1 MLDVLGSGGVNADG
15 VDSDLVDS
23 ADRLQNRCDRE
34 HVSYI
39 REFCREI
46 PDNVRIIAVTKQVST
61 TLMRSAYEAGIRDFG
76 ENRVQEALQKQQ
88 ELHDLP
94 DVQWHFIGHLQSNK
108 ALKVVQHFDWI
119 QSVDTL
125 ALAERIDRHA
135 QAEGKT
141 IHTCLQVKLRP
152 DDTKSGWS
160 PEDLRRSMPQL
171 TQLPALR
178 IQGLML
184 IPPVSLV
191 GSELIICFK
200 EAATL
205 AQELHL
211 PHLSMGM
218 SSDYPIAIQCGA
230 TMIRPGRVLFGHRA

>member
-1 MLDVLGSGGVNADG
+1 MMLDGVSSGGRSGEV
-15 VDSDLVDS
+15 SS
-23 ADRLQNRCDRE
+23 TDRVQEPSQDRCDRE

-39 REFCREI
+39 RQFCREI
-46 PDNVRIIAVTKQVST
+46 PASVRVIAVTKQVST
-61 TLMRSAYEAGIRDFG
+61 ALMRSAYEAGIRDFG

-88 ELHDLP
+88 ELHDLT
-94 DVQWHFIGHLQSNK
+94 DIQWHFIGHLQSNK

-141 IHTCLQVKLRP
+141 IQVCLQVKLRP
-152 DDTKSGWS
+152 DDTKSGLS
-160 PEDLRRSMPQL
+160 PDELRRSMPHIA
-171 TQLPALR
+171 QLPALR

-184 IPPVSLV
+184 IPPASLD
-191 GSELIICFK
+191 SEALLIYFK
-200 EAATL
+200 EAALL
-205 AQELHL
+205 AQELEL
-211 PHLSMGM
+211 KQLSMGM

-230 TMIRPGRVLFGHRA
+230 TMIRPGRVLFGQRV

>member
-1 MLDVLGSGGVNADG
+1 M
-15 VDSDLVDS
+15 SDLVGSLD
-23 ADRLQNRCDRE
+23 RCDRE
-34 HVSYI
+34 HVSHI
-39 REFCREI
+39 RQFCRDI
-46 PDNVRIIAVTKQVST
+46 PAGVRVIAVTKQVST
-61 TLMRSAYEAGIRDFG
+61 ALMRSAYAAGIRDFG

-88 ELHDLP
+88 ELQDLP
-94 DVQWHFIGHLQSNK
+94 DIQWHFIGHLQSNK

-125 ALAERIDRHA
+125 ALAERIDRLA

-141 IHTCLQVKLRP
+141 IHACLQVKLRP

-171 TQLPALR
+171 TQLSALR

-184 IPPVSLV
+184 IPPAKLD
-191 GSELIICFK
+191 ELELMTCFK

-211 PHLSMGM
+211 PQLSMGM

-230 TMIRPGRVLFGHRA
+230 TMIRPGRILFGLRP

>member
-1 MLDVLGSGGVNADG
+1 MLDLVSSGGVSS
-15 VDSDLVDS
+15 V
-23 ADRLQNRCDRE
+23 DRLQEQAQERGQDRCDRE

-39 REFCREI
+39 RQFCREI
-46 PDNVRIIAVTKQVST
+46 PASVRVIAVTKQVST
-61 TLMRSAYEAGIRDFG
+61 ALMRSAYAAGIRDFG

-94 DVQWHFIGHLQSNK
+94 DIQWHFIGRLQSNK

-125 ALAERIDRHA
+125 SLAERIDRHA

-141 IHTCLQVKLRP
+141 IQACLQVKLRP

-160 PEDLRRSMPQL
+160 SDELRRSMVQL
-171 TQLPALR
+171 RKLPALQ

-184 IPPVSLV
+184 IPPASLDSEALVS
-191 GSELIICFK
+191 CFK
-200 EAATL
+200 EAQML
-205 AQELHL
+205 AQDLNL
-211 PHLSMGM
+211 TQLSMGM

-230 TMIRPGRVLFGHRA
+230 TMIRPGRVLFGQRV